1 MCADMEKMLKN
12 VKKESHKHISTH
24 FIQKCKKGHISV
36 SVNEVDESRAY
47 RVNLLQSEVSQKQNN
62 KYCILRCICVCV
74 CVCVCV

>member
-24 FIQKCKKGHISV
+24 FIQKYKKGHIPV

-47 RVNLLQSEVSQKQNN
+47 YTEWSKSETEQQ
-62 KYCILRCICVCV
+62 ILYLKVYMCVCV
-74 CVCVCV
+74 CVCV

>member
-24 FIQKCKKGHISV
+24 FIQKYKKGHISV

-47 RVNLLQSEVSQKQNN
+47 HTE
-62 KYCILRCICVCV
+62 
-74 CVCVCV
+74 